1 VLESKLRDKRTGY
14 HKYFG
19 VVYQLEKV
27 RVLEMHLRLL
37 EIAVRV
43 LNQLLKG
50 VTLKEAT
57 VAPPAEEQEYW
68 LLRPYFNCLPD
79 S

>member
-1 VLESKLRDKRTGY
+1 LGAIAYFREILERLLKDYQPKELLESKLLDKQTGY

-37 EIAVRV
+37 NIAVRV
-43 LNQLLKG
+43 IEKLRKGILLK
-50 VTLKEAT
+50 
-57 VAPPAEEQEYW
+57 
-68 LLRPYFNCLPD
+68 
-79 S
+79 